1 MNTTYS
7 AVRITHTPSNIVV
20 TCQNERSQLHNR
32 QTAMKILKSRLLQL
46 ELKRREE
53 VKLLKIS
60 LKKMEIGWGSQIR
73 SYVLASLPDGKRSQ
87 K

>member
-1 MNTTYS
+1 M
-7 AVRITHTPSNIVV
+7 V

-53 VKLLKIS
+53 EALKNQS
-60 LKKMEIGWGSQIR
+60 EKNGNWMG
-73 SYVLASLPDGKRSQ
+73 VTN
-87 K
+87 